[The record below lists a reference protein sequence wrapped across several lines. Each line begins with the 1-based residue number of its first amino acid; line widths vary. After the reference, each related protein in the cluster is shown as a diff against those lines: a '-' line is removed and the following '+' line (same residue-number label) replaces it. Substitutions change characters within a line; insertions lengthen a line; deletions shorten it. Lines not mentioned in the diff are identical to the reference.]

1 MITCYAFTIE
11 LPQALPGAL
20 QALRAA
26 LAAEQLRIV
35 SEVDVQPWLQAR
47 PGLGWHPQRLLGICS
62 PKMAQA
68 LLNAEPDLGALLPC
82 GCGVAEAV
90 PGHTRIALQDPRTIA
105 AVTDNADVRAACELA
120 HAALRRV
127 VDRLATPA

>member
-11 LPQALPGAL
+11 LPQALPVAL

-47 PGLGWHPQRLLGICS
+47 PGPPWHPQRLLGICS
-62 PKMAQA
+62 PKIAQA
-68 LLNAEPDLGALLPC
+68 LLSAEPDLGALLPC

-90 PGHTRIALQDPRTIA
+90 PGRTRIALQDPRTIA
-105 AVTDNADVRAACELA
+105 AVTDNADVRAACELT